1 MCPNLSE
8 VHTLS
13 NKNKKRTVVVKATA
27 KRKQKSQKSFTQDI
41 PGKLPKAW
49 MRLLSGVLLRP
60 LLRTEPTLTAA
71 ER

>member
-1 MCPNLSE
+1 MG
-8 VHTLS
+8 
-13 NKNKKRTVVVKATA
+13 NKNPKKK
-27 KRKQKSQKSFTQDI
+27 KKSFTQDI